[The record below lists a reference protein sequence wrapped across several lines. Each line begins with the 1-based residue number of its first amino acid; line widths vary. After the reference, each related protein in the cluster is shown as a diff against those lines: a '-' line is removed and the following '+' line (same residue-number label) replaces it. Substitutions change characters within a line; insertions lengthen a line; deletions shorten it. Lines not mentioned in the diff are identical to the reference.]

1 MKTFFSNQRIF
12 KFLLIGFLS
21 FAGIA
26 SVQAQEGFI
35 GEVRLFAGN
44 FEPRGWAF
52 CNGQILSIAQNTALF
67 SILGTTYGG
76 DGQTT
81 FALPDLRG
89 RVPIGPGQGPG
100 LSYVSLGEV
109 SGTES
114 NTLTVNQLPAHSH
127 SFTGTIKATT
137 EAGNTSNPSGAYP
150 AKAEVVL
157 SRTDTKE
164 NNAYKNTNNV
174 SMAADAVTGT
184 VGNTGQ
190 NQAVNNMQPYLG
202 LNYIICLEGVFP
214 SRN

>member
-1 MKTFFSNQRIF
+1 MKKFTFKKSFLRIGLF
-12 KFLLIGFLS
+12 IALFTSS
-21 FAGIA
+21 FAEL
-26 SVQAQEGFI
+26 SAQEGFI
-35 GEVRLFAGN
+35 GEIRLFAGN

-76 DGQTT
+76 NGQTT

-100 LSYVSLGEV
+100 LSSINLGEV

-114 NTLTVNQLPAHSH
+114 NTITVNQLPAHNH

-184 VGNTGQ
+184 VGSTGQ
-190 NQAVNNMQPYLG
+190 SQPVNNMQPYLG

-214 SRN
+214 ARN